1 MSRKVIFRRSR
12 RITKGRCI
20 QWDQAHRGKSQQPRS
35 LDGQGKGNRT
45 LGVHRR
51 NHRKDGSES
60 SGRNGSKGT
69 GGLEMSSSSGRAPGY
84 RAKAAWLVA
93 KLTDAAGHTGRE
105 EATRRRQRK
114 IEDAIGATG
123 VQTCALPICRA
134 PVAEPPVIGR
144 RQHGLSQN

>member
-93 KLTDAAGHTGRE
+93 KLDRSEERRVGKEGRS
-105 EATRRRQRK
+105 RW
-114 IEDAIGATG
+114 
-123 VQTCALPICRA
+123 
-134 PVAEPPVIGR
+134 
-144 RQHGLSQN
+144 